1 MAAVGP
7 TSRRAIFSQ
16 GRGYCDRSRTE
27 SGTIYDGSPADQGV
41 HVCCGV
47 DLDEQTIAMAE
58 IKYVMD
64 QLSRLSQ
71 QTTIDLASRSDVGK
85 WSIEHFLEQA
95 GSHRLER
102 WCLILVLDNEIT
114 SRTTAPRNDEFWT
127 TMRNIITQLLS
138 GTT

>member
-1 MAAVGP
+1 MA
-7 TSRRAIFSQ
+7 
-16 GRGYCDRSRTE
+16 D
-27 SGTIYDGSPADQGV
+27 
-41 HVCCGV
+41 
-47 DLDEQTIAMAE
+47 

-95 GSHRLER
+95 GSNRIER
-102 WCLILVLDNEIT
+102 WRLLLVLDDEIT
-114 SRTTAPRNDEFWT
+114 SRTTAPRNDEFWP
-127 TMRNIITQLLS
+127 TMRNIITQLLN